1 MPDLK
6 PMSTQTDTRPSIRVI
21 AANANDRNI
30 HETVNVI
37 SVAPS
42 TEDKKSIKEH
52 VQLTAAQAMVQAHKT
67 VMPTASTVK
76 GLRTIYINGYSG
88 PN

>member
-1 MPDLK
+1 
-6 PMSTQTDTRPSIRVI
+6 MSTPSDTRQSVRVI
-21 AANANDRNI
+21 AASANDKNV
-30 HETVNVI
+30 HETVNI
-37 SVAPS
+37 IASVG
-42 TEDKKSIKEH
+42 TDDKKSIKEH
-52 VQLTAAQAMVQAHKT
+52 VQLTAAQAMVQHHKT